1 MICSW
6 SAVHENKGVS
16 MTDNLGEEGDVSDR
30 NCRHESTPMHYL
42 LYCAKITKIQNIP
55 NKNPISNT
63 ENRALR
69 FIHLLFLLIKG

>member
-6 SAVHENKGVS
+6 SAVHEDKGVS
-16 MTDNLGEEGDVSDR
+16 MTNNHGEEGDVSDWYF
-30 NCRHESTPMHYL
+30 RHESTPMHYL

-63 ENRALR
+63 ENRVL
-69 FIHLLFLLIKG
+69 